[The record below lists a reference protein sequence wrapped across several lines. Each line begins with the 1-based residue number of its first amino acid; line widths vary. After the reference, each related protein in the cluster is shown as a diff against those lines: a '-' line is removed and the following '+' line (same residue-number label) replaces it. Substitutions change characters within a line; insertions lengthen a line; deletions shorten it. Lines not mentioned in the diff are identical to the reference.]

1 MRAADGARGVAPS
14 PRVARSA
21 LPPIG
26 KPHYRLEAWKQAMAL
41 VTEVYR
47 LTSTLPS
54 EEKYGLAAQMRRAA
68 VSVPSNIA
76 EGAARE
82 TRKEFAQFLT
92 IARGSLSALE
102 TQLLSASNL
111 GYLHA
116 DKEVHAVMQRV
127 SRLLTGL
134 LRSARR

>member
-1 MRAADGARGVAPS
+1 MRAADGAGGVAPA

-41 VTEVYR
+41 VTEVNR
-47 LTSTLPS
+47 LTLPS

-102 TQLLSASNL
+102 TQLLIARNL
-111 GYLHA
+111 GDLHA
-116 DKEVHAVMQRV
+116 DKEFHAVMQRA
-127 SRLLTGL
+127 SRLLTAL
-134 LRSARR
+134 RRSARR